1 MRKLFWIIFALVV
14 AGAAAVL
21 TGPYVYRHWRQEHL
35 IHLANDFVAKGDQVN
50 AALCLRRAV
59 QSNPFDVRACR
70 LYAALAERA
79 ASRNSVWWRQRVAEL
94 EPNVLQNQIDWAKA
108 ALAFGDLGAAQHA
121 VDSVTGAGKK
131 TAEYHKA
138 AGALAWARNDFAQAE
153 THYLEA
159 LKLEPDNAT
168 IRLNLAIAGLVVD
181 YSAKAQAARA
191 TLEALR
197 TNSLVHLEALRQLVQ
212 DASRNQFLSRA
223 VAFAKELQADP
234 ECRFSDRILYLDALW
249 EARRPEL
256 AERVQA
262 AASIAATNSAQAYEM
277 LNWRIHH
284 GETRTGLAW
293 AESLPA
299 ALRATMPLPMGMANG
314 YALERNW
321 GALDTML
328 KKQNWGDME
337 YLRHLMESVSLRS
350 QGRTLEAAVE
360 WRSALAG
367 ASQRIDSLNELVR
380 RTVAW
385 NWAAEL
391 NETLWAIVENFPI
404 EKGAFLMLYDRLVE
418 EGNTAALH
426 NLLSRVSSYV
436 DLPVELRN
444 NFAVVSLLVYP
455 RGQHGHDIAR
465 EIYEKEPG
473 NPFVVSTY
481 AYSLYLQQKGPEALR
496 LFNGIKPENL
506 EEPSIAAY
514 YGIILAG
521 TGDTTK
527 ARHYLERGL
536 QAKLLPE
543 EKALV
548 TKAELGM

>member
-1 MRKLFWIIFALVV
+1 
-14 AGAAAVL
+14 
-21 TGPYVYRHWRQEHL
+21 
-35 IHLANDFVAKGDQVN
+35 
-50 AALCLRRAV
+50 
-59 QSNPFDVRACR
+59 
-70 LYAALAERA
+70 
-79 ASRNSVWWRQRVAEL
+79 
-94 EPNVLQNQIDWAKA
+94 
-108 ALAFGDLGAAQHA
+108 
-121 VDSVTGAGKK
+121 
-131 TAEYHKA
+131 
-138 AGALAWARNDFAQAE
+138 
-153 THYLEA
+153 
-159 LKLEPDNAT
+159 
-168 IRLNLAIAGLVVD
+168 
-181 YSAKAQAARA
+181 
-191 TLEALR
+191 
-197 TNSLVHLEALRQLVQ
+197 
-212 DASRNQFLSRA
+212 
-223 VAFAKELQADP
+223 
-234 ECRFSDRILYLDALW
+234 
-249 EARRPEL
+249 
-256 AERVQA
+256 
-262 AASIAATNSAQAYEM
+262 
-277 LNWRIHH
+277 
-284 GETRTGLAW
+284 
-293 AESLPA
+293 
-299 ALRATMPLPMGMANG
+299 MGMANG
-314 YALERNW
+314 YASERNW

-385 NWAAEL
+385 NWATEL

-455 RGQHGHDIAR
+455 RGQHGHVIAR
-465 EIYEKEPG
+465 EIYEKDPG

-481 AYSLYLQQKGPEALR
+481 AYSLYLQQKGLEALQ

-521 TGDTTK
+521 TGDTAK